1 VLHTQFKPPV
11 LGCHAA
17 NPNRTRA
24 PPVSRTAHQNLLSLQ
39 ARAAS
44 DDTTS
49 AVLKQS
55 AARVHTIAAIHDRLY
70 RSGSALQVE
79 IAPYLQGLIE
89 DLQGALGSDAGGR
102 HIHLSA
108 DMAVWPASEVPAIG
122 LVLTEL
128 VTNALKY
135 GQGTVTVAFREAPN
149 EPPTL
154 TSPTRER
161 FPPISTRRRA
171 AG

>member
-24 PPVSRTAHQNLLSLQ
+24 PAVSRTAHQNLLSLQ

-102 HIHLSA
+102 HIQLSA
-108 DMAVWPASEVPAIG
+108 DMAVWPASDVPTIG
-122 LVLTEL
+122 GLPR
-128 VTNALKY
+128 
-135 GQGTVTVAFREAPN
+135 GP
-149 EPPTL
+149 
-154 TSPTRER
+154 ER
-161 FPPISTRRRA
+161 AANPDRRRRGGGSPRFRPDEEPRA
-171 AG
+171 RDAHCHWIVARTGRPV